1 MTVID
6 PADLSPRDR
15 YGLMI
20 NTVVPRPIAVVGTVS
35 NTGVR
40 NLAPFSCFNAVTT
53 TPFTVMIGPAERAD
67 GTDKDTL
74 SNCRPPEDGGT
85 GCFTINAATEENDQ
99 STMLTFEID
108 NTRPEV
114 TEVDDSE
121 IKHDPHETFP
131 EGIKYR
137 S

>member
-1 MTVID
+1 MDQIID
-6 PADLSPRDR
+6 EISKEQS
-15 YGLMI
+15 Y
-20 NTVVPRPIAVVGTVS
+20 
-35 NTGVR
+35 
-40 NLAPFSCFNAVTT
+40 
-53 TPFTVMIGPAERAD
+53 
-67 GTDKDTL
+67 
-74 SNCRPPEDGGT
+74 
-85 GCFTINAATEENDQ
+85 AATEGNNE
-99 STMLTFEID
+99 SSMFTFEID